1 MPSNTNIENQFI
13 DPCISCLLKPV
24 IINIENQFIDP
35 CISCLLKP
43 VIIKKKIN
51 HMDENCYT

>member
-1 MPSNTNIENQFI
+1 MASN
-13 DPCISCLLKPV
+13 
-24 IINIENQFIDP
+24 INIENQFIDP